1 MGTSQCTIPRTC
13 FTRGTMT
20 HLTAD
25 GRRTLCGAWVALECS
40 TGSTPPTEESVDT
53 PSACQRPGCKQGW
66 YAWVA
71 AGGTLESW

>member
-1 MGTSQCTIPRTC
+1 MRTTQGTAYRTC

-25 GRRTLCGAWVALECS
+25 GRRTLCGVRTALECS
-40 TGSTPPTEESVDT
+40 VGSTPPMGESVDT